1 MTTPKRIASV
11 ALFHLRIG
19 VARTRMASQATSS
32 EAHLPLAVV
41 VGTQSER
48 ALQGGTRIDE
58 VSQEAF
64 ALGVRPGMTLAAARA
79 RSASL
84 LVRVV
89 PPDAI
94 EASIA
99 LLAETLLAFGA
110 TVSYVITGASNR
122 TRPIVNDDAVFVD
135 VTGCAHLHA
144 CAEDPTGERRL
155 AAKLGAH
162 VEALGFVGRVA
173 IANGPKIAHAMARHS
188 PVRGQPAFADD
199 GRGKRNAKAR
209 APHRAALLPIVVAP
223 GTEREAMGAL
233 PMAAL
238 SQDDDTERYLRK
250 LGLFAVADLLALP
263 QDALGSRLGLG
274 ASDALLLSR
283 GIDRTP
289 LAPYLPP
296 EVPEERASLDDPLEH
311 TEALL
316 FVAKGLTDRMGA
328 RLLARGLRANHV
340 ELEFLLER
348 SLVPEAERDKP
359 AASPSLSLKLA
370 APIGAPA
377 ELFAI
382 VRARLE
388 SFEVIAPVRAIILRC
403 RDLAPARGKAL
414 ALFEAEPKAERA
426 LPELAAE
433 LTTLLG
439 RENVGVLAPVDTW
452 ALEKR
457 TNLVPFADRAKT
469 RPSSASQ
476 GRPWGGEEP
485 LRFVRMPVP
494 RPFPRVAPLVQ
505 RQEGLEWWR
514 RPSASLPSANL
525 QGERKTRDFVIAW
538 DEERQAAAW
547 LELDRAEGR
556 AWLRGWK
563 E

>member
-1 MTTPKRIASV
+1 MTAPKRIASV

-32 EAHLPLAVV
+32 EAHLPLAIV

-48 ALQGGTRIDE
+48 SLQGGTRIDE

-79 RSASL
+79 RSANL

-94 EASIA
+94 EASVA
-99 LLAETLLAFGA
+99 SLAETLLAFGA
-110 TVSYVITGASNR
+110 TVSYVIKGAGR
-122 TRPIVNDDAVFVD
+122 TRPLVNDDAVFVD

-162 VEALGFVGRVA
+162 VEALGFAGRVA
-173 IANGPKIAHAMARHS
+173 IANGPKIAHAIARHS
-188 PVRGQPAFADD
+188 PVRRQAAALEGEP
-199 GRGKRNAKAR
+199 GRNAKSR
-209 APHRAALLPIVVAP
+209 SRQRTTPLPIVVAP
-223 GTEREAMGAL
+223 GTEREAMGVL

-238 SQDDDTERYLRK
+238 AQDEDTERYLRK

-263 QDALGSRLGLG
+263 QDALGSRLGAG

-283 GIDRTP
+283 GIDGTP
-289 LAPYLPP
+289 LAAYLPP

-370 APIGAPA
+370 APIGAPS

-439 RENVGVLAPVDTW
+439 RENVGVLAPLDTW

-457 TNLVPFADRAKT
+457 TNLVPFAERAKT
-469 RPSSASQ
+469 RPSSASR

-485 LRFVRMPVP
+485 LRFVRTPVP